1 MVRGSLGVK
10 GRNRVAARREAA
22 MLRYCESADEEER
35 RVGLESNYVQAAEVG
50 SASCSILAEKLTV
63 FSILR
68 EVKLT

>member
-1 MVRGSLGVK
+1 
-10 GRNRVAARREAA
+10 